1 MNNEEKILALLE
13 KMTGQLSGIDQRM
26 DNLEQGQSKLEQRMD
41 NLEQGQSKLEQRMD
55 GLEHNQVILEDK
67 MDRRFEQVNA
77 HLRAIWHDLD
87 YALGRIDEHEKK
99 YHSVG

>member
-13 KMTGQLSGIDQRM
+13 KMTGQLSGID
-26 DNLEQGQSKLEQRMD
+26 QRMD

>member
-13 KMTGQLSGIDQRM
+13 KMTGQLSGID
-26 DNLEQGQSKLEQRMD
+26 QRMD

-77 HLRAIWHDLD
+77 HLRPIWHDLD

>member
-1 MNNEEKILALLE
+1 MVNNEEKILALLE
-13 KMTGQLSGIDQRM
+13 KMTGQLSGID
-26 DNLEQGQSKLEQRMD
+26 QRMD

>member
-41 NLEQGQSKLEQRMD
+41 GLEQRMD